1 MTQHRYVKVSELV
14 AWLHLTA
21 DDLRRL
27 EAEGL
32 IHVKYSSEGE
42 PLLSADDVERVRLTQ
57 LLTTELDVN
66 LAGVEVI
73 LHRRE
78 SMLAMQR
85 QVADI
90 LDAVVDE
97 LRRQGKR

>member
-14 AWLHLTA
+14 AQLHLAA
-21 DDLRRL
+21 DDLRRF

-32 IHVKYSSEGE
+32 VHVKYSSEGE
-42 PLLSADDVERVRLTQ
+42 PVLSADDVERVRLA
-57 LLTTELDVN
+57 LVLTTELEVN

-73 LHRRE
+73 VHMRE

-85 QVADI
+85 QFADV

>member
-1 MTQHRYVKVSELV
+1 VTQHRYVKVSEVV
-14 AWLHLTA
+14 ARLHLAPDALGT
-21 DDLRRL
+21 L

-42 PLLSADDVERVRLTQ
+42 ALLSADDEERVRLAH

-73 LHRRE
+73 VHMRE

-85 QVADI
+85 QFADI
-90 LDAVVDE
+90 LDALVAE
-97 LRRQGKR
+97 LRRQAKR

>member
-1 MTQHRYVKVSELV
+1 VTQHRYVKVSELV
-14 AWLHLTA
+14 ARLHLA
-21 DDLRRL
+21 PDDLRRL

-32 IHVKYSSEGE
+32 VEVKYSSEGE
-42 PLLSADDVERVRLTQ
+42 PVLSAADVERVRLAQ

-73 LHRRE
+73 VHMRE

-85 QVADI
+85 QFADI

-97 LRRQGKR
+97 LRRQAKR